1 MKNLKKAILLLV
13 CVVLLM
19 PSCTVFKQK
28 ETIEWMGDPIN
39 CSTAEGDIRMLQ
51 EEKANVAQQ
60 ILAGVSAITPA
71 GFVIGVVTGTEQ
83 TKLTVA
89 TGEYD
94 RMIDERIAEIKA
106 KCGIE

>member
-1 MKNLKKAILLLV
+1 MKNLKKVILLGS
-13 CVVLLM
+13 VVVLM

-28 ETIEWMGDPIN
+28 EVMEEMDNPIN

-71 GFVIGVVTGTEQ
+71 GFVIGVVTRTEQ

-106 KCGIE
+106 KCGVE